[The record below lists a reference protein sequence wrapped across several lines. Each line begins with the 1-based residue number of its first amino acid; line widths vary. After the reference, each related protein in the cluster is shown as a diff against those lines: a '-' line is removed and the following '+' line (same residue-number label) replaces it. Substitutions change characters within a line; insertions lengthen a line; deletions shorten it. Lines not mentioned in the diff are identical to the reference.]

1 MLENLKYA
9 AWLANRELAKNNLV
23 RFNLGGLS
31 LADRENR
38 LFVIKPENVDF
49 DELVPE
55 SFVIINLNGD
65 ILEGGEPASDWRV
78 HLALYQKMNIVAIA
92 HIVPENVLAFAAA
105 GKPIPTFTAL
115 HAKAFGTGVPTTRP
129 LIKEEIETDYESAI
143 ADVIKDA
150 DSGCGAVT
158 VSGHEG
164 YTFADDAKIAIR
176 RAILMEDAAKTAISA
191 LALTPGLAPVSS
203 AIVNKVYK

>member
-1 MLENLKYA
+1 MLDNLKYA

-23 RFNLGGLS
+23 KFNLGGLS

-65 ILEGGEPASDWRV
+65 ILEGKEPASDWRV
-78 HLALYQKMNIVAIA
+78 HLALYHKLDIGAVA
-92 HIVPENVLAFAAA
+92 HIASENVLAFAAA
-105 GKPIPTFTAL
+105 GKPIPSFTAL
-115 HAKAFGTGVPTTRP
+115 HAKAFGTGVPTARP
-129 LIKEEIETDYESAI
+129 LTKEEIEGDYEFAI
-143 ADVIKDA
+143 ADVIKNA

-164 YTFADDAKIAIR
+164 YVFADDAKGAVS

-191 LALTPGLAPVSS
+191 LTLTPGLAPVSS
-203 AIVNKVYK
+203 AIVKKVCK